1 MFSASSENATL
12 SDETPTGSDTQRPTA
27 RRLGTRSSGLF
38 AVPEDRE
45 VLRTPQ
51 ENENS
56 GFVFGQGPSGETENE
71 RAVSPDDVDGSLSAP
86 PNVATETDREED
98 VQTEGEEMR
107 TVTEVE
113 VDEQTV
119 EEVPSLPPISTTTV
133 ETATLDSEP
142 GSPPARPERRR
153 TFSPEE
159 RSPSPRPPRGEG
171 FGGTVEDGHFYR
183 LSDEDDG
190 TAMETTTPHT
200 NGGFG
205 KQALLPKCTRVM

>member
-1 MFSASSENATL
+1 MFGASSENATL
-12 SDETPTGSDTQRPTA
+12 PDETPTGSDTQRPTT
-27 RRLGTRSSGLF
+27 RRLGTRSGLF

-56 GFVFGQGPSGETENE
+56 GFVFGEGLSGEKENE
-71 RAVSPDDVDGSLSAP
+71 RDVSPDDVDRSLSAP

-107 TVTEVE
+107 TVTETEVE
-113 VDEQTV
+113 EQTA
-119 EEVPSLPPISTTTV
+119 EEVPSLPPLSTTAV
-133 ETATLDSEP
+133 ATTTTTHDSEP
-142 GSPPARPERRR
+142 DSPPARPERRR

-171 FGGTVEDGHFYR
+171 FGGSTEDGHFYR

-190 TAMETTTPHT
+190 TAMETTTPLT
-200 NGGFG
+200 NGVLGMCS
-205 KQALLPKCTRVM
+205 LPRTAHK